1 MNVGTGLLGTWVCCK
16 RVEMGKVEGKRKGKE
31 AIKRYNEE
39 D

>member
-1 MNVGTGLLGTWVCCK
+1 MWVCCK

-31 AIKRYNEE
+31 AIKKKRYNEE